1 MINIYD
7 KQNGL
12 FLGEITEADLKFLQD
27 QLEEESELDTD
38 YYIDADTVA
47 QMEAEGAQESLK
59 KVLQKALLG
68 KDGAEISW
76 ARKG

>member
-27 QLEEESELDTD
+27 HLEEESETDTD
-38 YYIDADTVA
+38 YYINADTVA
-47 QMEAEGAQESLK
+47 QMEAKGAQETLR
-59 KVLQKALLG
+59 KVLKQALLG

-76 ARKG
+76 ARKS